1 MDKLLLS
8 IGGGLLADQTD
19 VLRNLARG
27 FPANPAAPDTHRIL
41 TSIALILGF
50 LVLIW
55 LLSRLAKRQEKPG
68 SYNSPRL
75 LFKSLCEAHQLDRH
89 QRQLLARLAKSRRI
103 EHPAALFLDPNLLDP
118 EDLAPS
124 LREHAGRLRMLRER
138 LFVRPI
144 DAFETDRQAPLET
157 AQSSVAGIQ
166 AGEAIA
172 EPQKV

>member
-1 MDKLLLS
+1 MDKLLLWT
-8 IGGGLLADQTD
+8 GGGLLADQSE
-19 VLRNLARG
+19 VLRNMARG

-89 QRQLLARLAKSRRI
+89 QRQLLARLAKFRRV
-103 EHPAALFLDPNLLDP
+103 EHPAALFLDPNLLDT

-124 LREHAGRLRMLRER
+124 LREHAGRLRALRER

-144 DAFETDRQAPLET
+144 DPMETARPAALET
-157 AQSSVAGIQ
+157 AQASVAGVE
-166 AGEAIA
+166 AGETIA
-172 EPQKV
+172 EPQAV

>member
-1 MDKLLLS
+1 MDNLLLS

-75 LFKSLCEAHQLDRH
+75 LFKSLCEAHRLDRH
-89 QRQLLARLAKSRRI
+89 QRQLLARLAKFRRV
-103 EHPAALFLDPNLLDP
+103 EHPAALFLDPNLLDT

-124 LREHAGRLRMLRER
+124 QREPAGRLR
-138 LFVRPI
+138 
-144 DAFETDRQAPLET
+144 A
-157 AQSSVAGIQ
+157 
-166 AGEAIA
+166 
-172 EPQKV
+172 